1 MEKIYI
7 ALDLETTGFEPLTD
21 EVLEIAAIKFQGDK
35 ILETFET
42 LVRPGIDIP
51 AMVTH
56 ITGITA
62 ETVQEAPSFEDIRA
76 NLTLFLG
83 NYPIVGHNIE
93 FDLTFLEAKG
103 IPILSPQ
110 LDTLKLSSLLL
121 PNLPSY
127 SLDTISRQLKITHE
141 NKHRAYSDA
150 LVCVELFRLL
160 LQKIALIP
168 APVLS
173 KIQQLI
179 PRATWDLGEIFL
191 EAKGAATGAKPH
203 QKQSDDVSPDT
214 VLLSESDDIL
224 ELLGPKSPLSQ
235 ILKNYEYRPGQQ
247 TFFQKILNAS
257 NENYHLI
264 AEAGTGTGKTM
275 AYLLAAA
282 ALRQTKKKK
291 IIISTYTNNLQDQI
305 IHKDFPL
312 IQKLFPK
319 ISITVLKGR
328 KKYLDRERLDKL
340 FQKPNLEEH
349 ELTSLIKILF
359 WLEET
364 TTGDLDELNLQN
376 KEILIYDQICSDPDD
391 KQGHPPGQSSFLE
404 LARQK
409 ADNADIVVVNHALLI
424 QDSLSGNG
432 LLPEADVL
440 IIDEAHHLE
449 RTITDAKTISFSE
462 NRAYRIWDSL
472 FEEIVKNNQLEKLA
486 PDKSQRLQED
496 LKKHRLHTLNL
507 AQKLFQAIGLIM
519 EKFAGNYPGQSLRL
533 AINQQIAED
542 THWHKVMDYVREFT
556 LSHKEIGQIC
566 KELTSTL
573 LQQDLNDNRKSSVI
587 RDLQDFFQQM
597 QDLLDSPANKIVWIS
612 KNFDESLHLSYAPL
626 TVDSVFQ
633 EQISSNFHT
642 IVLTSATLSTYGN
655 FSYLRHELGLG
666 ENFDEIKIPSH
677 FSYPDQVKIII
688 PEDLSDPRAP
698 GYLPECRDIIHEVIR
713 KNGGRT
719 LVLFTAK
726 KELARVFHDLAAPL
740 KNEGISLLAQNIS
753 GGRGK
758 ILSHFQDDPDHCA
771 ILGTNSFWE
780 GVDLI
785 GPVLTCVVIQKL
797 PFDPPDDPIIK
808 ARSVRFAKPF
818 EEYALPRAILRFK
831 QGFGRLIRSA
841 SDTGAVIILD
851 SRLVQKSYGQEFIS
865 SLPEGIKIHQ
875 CQRQNVAEQL

>member
-7 ALDLETTGFEPLTD
+7 ALDLETAGFDPISD
-21 EVLEIAAIKFQGDK
+21 EVLEIAAIKFQGNK

-42 LVRPGIDIP
+42 LLRPGIEIP

-62 ETVQEAPSFEDIRA
+62 ETVQEAPSFENIRE

-83 NYPIVGHNIE
+83 NFPIVGHNIE

-110 LDTLKLSSLLL
+110 LDTLKLSSILL

-127 SLDTISRQLKITHE
+127 SLDTISRLLKLTHE

-150 LVCVELFRLL
+150 LVCVELFRVLL
-160 LQKIALIP
+160 KKIADIP
-168 APVLS
+168 APLLS
-173 KIQQLI
+173 KIQELI
-179 PRATWDLGEIFL
+179 PRTTWDLGEIFL
-191 EAKGAATGAKPH
+191 QFKGSAPSTKNTAVRDPAPERPKPIFREN
-203 QKQSDDVSPDT
+203 D
-214 VLLSESDDIL
+214 EIL
-224 ELLGPKSPLSQ
+224 ELLGQESPLSQ
-235 ILKNYEYRPGQQ
+235 ILDNYEYRPGQQ
-247 TFFQKILNAS
+247 VFFKKILDAAAN
-257 NENYHLI
+257 NYHLI

-282 ALRQTKKKK
+282 GLQQQSHKK

-305 IHKDFPL
+305 INKDFPL
-312 IQKLFPK
+312 IEKLFPD
-319 ISITVLKGR
+319 ITITVLKGR

-340 FQKPNLEEH
+340 LSKPNLEEH

-376 KEILIYDQICSDPDD
+376 KEILIYEQICSDPND
-391 KQGHPPGQSSFLE
+391 QLRHPNRQPSFLE
-404 LARQK
+404 KAREK
-409 ADNADIVVVNHALLI
+409 AENSDIVVVNHALLV
-424 QDSLSGNG
+424 QDSLSGNS
-432 LLPEADVL
+432 LLPEANVL
-440 IIDEAHHLE
+440 ILDEAHHLE
-449 RTITDAKTISFSE
+449 KTITDAKTISFSE
-462 NRAYRIWDSL
+462 TRIYRLWDNL
-472 FEEIVKNNQLEKLA
+472 FEEIVKNNQLERLA
-486 PDKSQRLQED
+486 PDKWQKLEEE
-496 LKKHRLHTLNL
+496 LKKHRLNALNL
-507 AQKLFQAIGLIM
+507 AQKLFQAVGLIM
-519 EKFAGNYPGQSLRL
+519 EKFAGQYPGQSVRL
-533 AINQQIAED
+533 GINQQIAENNQ
-542 THWHKVMDYVREFT
+542 WNKVTEYTRELT
-556 LSHKEIGQIC
+556 QSLPDINRIC
-566 KELTSTL
+566 KELTNFL
-573 LQQDLNDNRKSSVI
+573 LEQDLNDNQKNNVI
-587 RDLQDFFQQM
+587 RDLQDFFLQL
-597 QDLLDSPANKIVWIS
+597 QDLTQNPANKIVWLS
-612 KNFDESLHLSYAPL
+612 RNYDDSLHLSYAPL
-626 TVDSVFQ
+626 AVDGVFQ
-633 EQISSNFHT
+633 EQIIGHFNT

-666 ENFDEIKIPSH
+666 EDFEEIKIPSH

-688 PEDLSDPRAP
+688 PEDLSDPRTP
-698 GYLPECRDIIHEVIR
+698 NYLPECRDIIEDVIQ

-726 KELARVFHDLAAPL
+726 KELSRVFHDLAPNL
-740 KNEGISLLAQNIS
+740 KNVGISLLAQNIS

-758 ILSHFQDDPDHCA
+758 ILSHFQDEPEHCA

-785 GPVLTCVVIQKL
+785 GPALTCVVIQKL

-808 ARSVRFAKPF
+808 ARSAKFDKPF
-818 EEYALPRAILRFK
+818 EEYTLPRAILRFK

-841 SDTGAVIILD
+841 DDTGAVVILD
-851 SRLVQKSYGQEFIS
+851 SRLVQKNYGREFIA

-875 CQRQNVAEQL
+875 CLRQNTASHL